1 MRPGSSGGGVDQQE
15 EREDGIMR
23 MMEVIDK
30 AEFEPWMIGILEPL
44 IAKLVAK
51 VEIARIE
58 PVLCSIEEATV
69 ITGRSKRFIIDAIAR
84 GLIDAKKSDK
94 RVLPV
99 CCCRPGEYPDANW
112 MWHGRDRDV
121 DRHGDENVTP
131 RVTKSVTH
139 DDGSDE

>member
-1 MRPGSSGGGVDQQE
+1 MLQQ
-15 EREDGIMR
+15 
-23 MMEVIDK
+23 VIDK

-58 PVLCSIEEATV
+58 PVLCSIEEAT
-69 ITGRSKRFIIDAIAR
+69 IICGRSKRFIIDAIAR

-99 CCCRPGEYPDANW
+99 VQSLKDYIAALPAAKGTLNRRRPMTAK
-112 MWHGRDRDV
+112 MDREIIASRTKQERP
-121 DRHGDENVTP
+121 RHQ
-131 RVTKSVTH
+131 RA
-139 DDGSDE
+139 

>member
-1 MRPGSSGGGVDQQE
+1 
-15 EREDGIMR
+15 
-23 MMEVIDK
+23 MEVIDK
-30 AEFEPWMIGILEPL
+30 AEFEPWMIEILEPL

-69 ITGRSKRFIIDAIAR
+69 ICGRSKRFIIDAIAR

-99 CCCRPGEYPDANW
+99 VQSLKDYIAALPAAKGTLNRRRPVTTKA
-112 MWHGRDRDV
+112 DREIIAS
-121 DRHGDENVTP
+121 RTRRE
-131 RVTKSVTH
+131 RARA
-139 DDGSDE
+139 

>member
-1 MRPGSSGGGVDQQE
+1 
-15 EREDGIMR
+15 

-51 VEIARIE
+51 VEIALIE

-69 ITGRSKRFIIDAIAR
+69 ICGRSKRFIIDAIAR

-99 CCCRPGEYPDANW
+99 VQSLKDYIAALPAAKGTPNRRRPQTLK
-112 MWHGRDRDV
+112 MDREIIAS
-121 DRHGDENVTP
+121 RTRQERARKTA
-131 RVTKSVTH
+131 
-139 DDGSDE
+139 